1 MGIWEFLMIIILLL
15 IHVAIIWGVTAILR
29 GATRMS
35 QNEKQK
41 LKDEIIEELQRPG
54 DEGFEER
61 AGR

>member
-1 MGIWEFLMIIILLL
+1 MGIWECLLIILLL
-15 IHVAIIWGVTAILR
+15 LILGAIIWGVIAILR

-35 QNEKQK
+35 ENEKQK
-41 LKDEIIEELQRPG
+41 LKDEVMEELQRPG